1 MILEVNRLNL
11 VARRLLMNDWQ
22 RVLRVRGLVEVVLSG
37 MILWSHDFF
46 MMV

>member
-11 VARRLLMNDWQ
+11 VARSFLMNNRQ
-22 RVLRVRGLVEVVLSG
+22 RVLRVGRLVEVVLLR
-37 MILWSHDFF
+37 MILWSYDFF

>member
-11 VARRLLMNDWQ
+11 VARRLLMNNRQ
-22 RVLRVRGLVEVVLSG
+22 RVLRVRRLVEVVLSA
-37 MILWSHDFF
+37 MILWSYDFF

>member
-1 MILEVNRLNL
+1 MILEVNRPDL

-22 RVLRVRGLVEVVLSG
+22 RVLRVGGLVEVVLRW
-37 MILWSHDFF
+37 MILWSYDFF

>member
-1 MILEVNRLNL
+1 MILEVNRLDL

-22 RVLRVRGLVEVVLSG
+22 RVLRVGGLVEVVLRW
-37 MILWSHDFF
+37 MILWSYDFF

>member
-37 MILWSHDFF
+37 TILWSHDFF